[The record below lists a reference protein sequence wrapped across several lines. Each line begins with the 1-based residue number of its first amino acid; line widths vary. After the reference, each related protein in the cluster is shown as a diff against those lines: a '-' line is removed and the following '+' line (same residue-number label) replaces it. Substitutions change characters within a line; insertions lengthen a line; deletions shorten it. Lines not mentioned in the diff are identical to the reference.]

1 MAQPQNPASYG
12 TVAGTGEPRPG
23 NGILNGN
30 DESQALL
37 GRKPKSESWLR
48 KKLVVDARRDWADV
62 MLLGCYIITGILD
75 SASISTW
82 GAFVSMQTG
91 EIDRLIM
98 NF

>member
-1 MAQPQNPASYG
+1 MAQPPNPASYG
-12 TVAGTGEPRPG
+12 TAASPGEARSG
-23 NGILNGN
+23 NGILNGS
-30 DESQALL
+30 DETQALL

-48 KKLVVDARRDWADV
+48 KKLLVDARRDWADA

-91 EIDRLIM
+91 EIDD
-98 NF
+98 